1 MNQAIAVPTAD
12 GSAAGLL
19 DWTSLEAL
27 LARYGWEG
35 ATVTHLGTSENV
47 TFRVISDRAASIVRV
62 YRIGHRTR
70 TAIDAELAWMD
81 ALRSDAGIS
90 TPEVIQAL
98 DGDRIHTVQ
107 TSHGP
112 TYSVA
117 FRQLPGQEPDESR
130 LTDWFF
136 QLGALC
142 ARMHNHAADWPPPVP
157 LPLDR
162 PRLGWETLL
171 GAAAIWGPWS
181 RAPGLDPRATPLLER
196 VSQQIRSRLASYG
209 TGARVY
215 GLIHGDLRL
224 QNLLVEDGAVH
235 VIDFDDCSFCWRL
248 YDLATAL
255 SLIEDLPIAPTLLD
269 RWLEGYRN
277 RRPLERADLEIVADL
292 IVMRRL
298 QVLGWLGSRSQSELA
313 RQVAPSYVPATVA
326 AAEAYLSGKPR
337 LRWGL

>member
-1 MNQAIAVPTAD
+1 MNQAIPVPTAD

-19 DWTSLEAL
+19 GWASLESL
-27 LARYGWEG
+27 LARYGWPG
-35 ATVTHLGTSENV
+35 AAVTHVGTSENV
-47 TFRVISDRAASIVRV
+47 TFRVVSERAASIVRI

-70 TAIDAELAWMD
+70 TAIEAELAWME
-81 ALRSDAGIS
+81 ALRSDAGLS
-90 TPEVIQAL
+90 TPEVIPAP
-98 DGDRIHTVQ
+98 DGERIHTVQ

-117 FRQLPGQEPDESR
+117 FRLLPGQEPDESR

-142 ARMHNHAADWPPPVP
+142 ARMHNHADDWSPPVP

-162 PRLGWETLL
+162 PRLNWETLL
-171 GAAAIWGPWS
+171 GARGIWGPWS
-181 RAPGLDPRATPLLER
+181 RAPGLDPRAVPLLER
-196 VSQQIRSRLASYG
+196 VSQQIRNRLESHG

-224 QNLLVEDGAVH
+224 QNLLFEGGAVH
-235 VIDFDDCSFCWRL
+235 VIDFDDCCFCWRL

-255 SLIEDLPIAPTLLD
+255 TLIEDLPIAPTLLD

-277 RRPLERADLEIVADL
+277 RRPLERADLESVADL

-313 RQVAPSYVPATVA
+313 QQVAPSYVPAAVA

-337 LRWGL
+337 LGWGL